1 MTSKE
6 LQKIF
11 LSIEDASSYEVSIN
25 GKLTH
30 MNGKRLKIFI
40 LSNKKAV
47 FKELKNDKEQPSN
60 ILSSEKLTNNE

>member
-11 LSIEDASSYEVSIN
+11 LSIEDASNYEVSIN

-47 FKELKNDKEQPSN
+47 FKELKNDKVQPSN